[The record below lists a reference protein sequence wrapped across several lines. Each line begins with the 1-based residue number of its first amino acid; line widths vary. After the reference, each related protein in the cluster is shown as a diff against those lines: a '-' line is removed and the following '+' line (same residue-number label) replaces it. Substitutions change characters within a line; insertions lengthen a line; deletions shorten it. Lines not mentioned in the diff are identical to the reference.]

1 MKTNRG
7 FFSDENN
14 RPPPPPPPKSRFSA
28 KNLDKAPRPGS
39 SPSPAP
45 SRFRSGFSLIELL
58 VVIVILG
65 VLSSIAVPAFLGYK
79 KTAEQN
85 ELVKQAQS
93 FFGSAAHCLMDEGS
107 KVEDCNT
114 RLKLGLHCPSGCGE
128 PAVGGGGG
136 PGGKA
141 PDRLS
146 LLITIGQRRACAS
159 FHKKTASDEKNLLMK
174 GICHKNTADGSR
186 AVFPVKLCDED
197 ADCESGSFCFNKN
210 FSLAEMTDSVTGA
223 VTALCEEATSP

>member
-1 MKTNRG
+1 M
-7 FFSDENN
+7 
-14 RPPPPPPPKSRFSA
+14 
-28 KNLDKAPRPGS
+28 
-39 SPSPAP
+39 
-45 SRFRSGFSLIELL
+45 

-65 VLSSIAVPAFLGYK
+65 ILSSIAVPAFLGYK

-93 FFGSAAHCLMDEGS
+93 FFSSAAHCLMDEGS

-128 PAVGGGGG
+128 PAVGG
-136 PGGKA
+136 PSGKA

-146 LLITIGQRRACAS
+146 LLITIGQRQACAS
-159 FHKKTASDEKNLLMK
+159 FIKTASAAATNKNLLMK
-174 GICHKNTADGSR
+174 GICHKNTADGNR

-210 FSLAEMTDSVTGA
+210 FSLAEMTDSMTGA